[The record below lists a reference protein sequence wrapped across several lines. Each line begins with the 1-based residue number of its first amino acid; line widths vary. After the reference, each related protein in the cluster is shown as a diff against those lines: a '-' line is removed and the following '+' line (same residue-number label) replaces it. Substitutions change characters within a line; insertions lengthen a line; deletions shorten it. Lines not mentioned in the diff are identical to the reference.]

1 MIPYGQSGGLLSSDQ
16 ASYAVDNPWGFKP
29 PSWPAFAEYSEPPVQ
44 ADVMID
50 TGFVVRAFLPY
61 TLAQDRQ
68 SVGNFS
74 GRATII
80 AARVACSQPTFS
92 NLNLTIARDLGD
104 QSFGVIKGDLELGEV
119 PFEAMGGC
127 TRRPCRGSQENP
139 KKFECTLNF
148 GDDRSTY
155 PRSQHEWASTLC
167 RVDEFKEQLMFSH
180 KNGSYLGPGYLLL
193 NVSQPAAWWW
203 NIGKANNQS
212 ITDFDV
218 SGDRFCTHLDTD
230 TSYSV
235 RLSATLCY
243 YNPGPVQ
250 YDVAMQSNTGRIE
263 PTVGWDAKQ
272 GQYDTGEVRKQLGVT
287 ENRLGYGDRGV
298 LKLIKERDWP
308 MYELKSM
315 DLLGEPPSQNF
326 ALCQFCQRSN
336 STIAHRALAALF
348 QDVLVET
355 GNPALALQ
363 ALFTTI
369 SQMTYYS
376 LLVEFDQDGPAQVIS
391 AFANPI
397 STPSATATAPATSDT
412 AIALSILVVLFIFV
426 LCCGVAGAFYVT
438 NSCHRNNL
446 RPQNPDISI
455 MPNPPEPC
463 SCTRRSASTTY
474 GIAPFFAT
482 GKGGTSPEVPID
494 VVAEQQKMQSR
505 FQLLEQKIG
514 LNDFAVGKLRSDLG
528 KSCDELRAEMHHESA
543 NMHAF
548 VRKLV
553 RDIVVDGSTTF
564 GAITNDTL
572 YDADKPEI
580 GDSSLLTLGKR
591 LDPPPGQPGAY
602 PIPNPNPPPTGR
614 AAAPPVPPRS
624 EKRHSGKAGKFGGGC
639 KPFPPCSPLH
649 GPLEIGQPIIC
660 ACAAT
665 IPQKELP
672 PLTPKTEGEKAGK
685 HGTISTSPFTCVYC
699 EPSSYE
705 GWGVTPRKSY
715 VHGGE
720 DGPSVAAYFALA
732 DKETGFISDPETWA
746 RPERRH
752 RSNSFCDYVEQRRHR
767 FRSPPET
774 PHQPERRTQSLPD
787 RLRDS
792 RRVSSSELPSTPS
805 RFRMGEV
812 DIGDP
817 SLPPRDALRSQPR
830 GFPESLSM
838 TPPSW
843 LHQRVP
849 VQRHVLRPRHER
861 PAVEHEDGYGGMIN
875 LNFDIRASD
884 YVESDVEG
892 QNADGRSQETAGC
905 EVEDPSEMP
914 GEHRS
919 VFNEPSTPGEH
930 SEGNQDAP
938 RRPIQRP
945 RSFLDRHD
953 IEGLTAI
960 MLLDPFIHESYPRHV
975 VEAISYEQSSFLWK
989 RFLMRAMRPATPRRR
1004 RWMSRREIQR
1014 EITLSLINVNVRI
1027 TLHPL
1032 GNCVFEGVGDPVED
1046 HITGRRDCIPPW
1058 ERSEILASPQ
1068 RLNERKGGI
1077 DDWERFERFQRMVN
1091 VDPDVADR
1099 LRKITE
1105 STKKRRLRRAE
1116 DRHRSEERFRHEEDR
1131 RHRSERERSP
1141 PAVSGQSDDERN
1153 PRFMMSGGR
1162 DGLSGPSESEMSEA

>member
-1 MIPYGQSGGLLSSDQ
+1 M
-16 ASYAVDNPWGFKP
+16 F
-29 PSWPAFAEYSEPPVQ
+29 
-44 ADVMID
+44 
-50 TGFVVRAFLPY
+50 
-61 TLAQDRQ
+61 
-68 SVGNFS
+68 FS
-74 GRATII
+74 
-80 AARVACSQPTFS
+80 
-92 NLNLTIARDLGD
+92 
-104 QSFGVIKGDLELGEV
+104 
-119 PFEAMGGC
+119 
-127 TRRPCRGSQENP
+127 
-139 KKFECTLNF
+139 
-148 GDDRSTY
+148 
-155 PRSQHEWASTLC
+155 
-167 RVDEFKEQLMFSH
+167 
-180 KNGSYLGPGYLLL
+180 
-193 NVSQPAAWWW
+193 
-203 NIGKANNQS
+203 
-212 ITDFDV
+212 
-218 SGDRFCTHLDTD
+218 
-230 TSYSV
+230 
-235 RLSATLCY
+235 
-243 YNPGPVQ
+243 
-250 YDVAMQSNTGRIE
+250 
-263 PTVGWDAKQ
+263 
-272 GQYDTGEVRKQLGVT
+272 
-287 ENRLGYGDRGV
+287 
-298 LKLIKERDWP
+298 
-308 MYELKSM
+308 
-315 DLLGEPPSQNF
+315 
-326 ALCQFCQRSN
+326 
-336 STIAHRALAALF
+336 
-348 QDVLVET
+348 
-355 GNPALALQ
+355 
-363 ALFTTI
+363 
-369 SQMTYYS
+369 
-376 LLVEFDQDGPAQVIS
+376 S

-412 AIALSILVVLFIFV
+412 AIAFSILVVLFIFV

-438 NSCHRNNL
+438 NNCHRNNL

-455 MPNPPEPC
+455 MSNPPEPC
-463 SCTRRSASTTY
+463 SCTRCDPLCPCVPSRECPGGPGGPRPFQQTDTLLPRRSASTTY
-474 GIAPFFAT
+474 GIAPFSAN
-482 GKGGTSPEVPID
+482 GQGETSAEVPID
-494 VVAEQQKMQSR
+494 VVAEQHKMQSR

-553 RDIVVDGSTTF
+553 RDIVVNGSTTF

-580 GDSSLLTLGKR
+580 DDSSLLTLGR
-591 LDPPPGQPGAY
+591 RPDPPPGQPGAY

-614 AAAPPVPPRS
+614 AAAPPVLPRS
-624 EKRHSGKAGKFGGGC
+624 EKRQSGKAGKFGGGC

-649 GPLEIGQPIIC
+649 GPPEIGQPIIC

-672 PLTPKTEGEKAGK
+672 PLPPKTEGEKAG
-685 HGTISTSPFTCVYC
+685 
-699 EPSSYE
+699 SYE

-720 DGPSVAAYFALA
+720 GGPSVAAYFAPA

-752 RSNSFCDYVEQRRHR
+752 RSNSFCDYVEQRRHQ

-792 RRVSSSELPSTPS
+792 RPVSFSELPSTPS

-830 GFPESLSM
+830 GFPASPSM

-849 VQRHVLRPRHER
+849 AQRHVLRPRHER

-875 LNFDIRASD
+875 LNFNIRVSD
-884 YVESDVEG
+884 HVESDVEG
-892 QNADGRSQETAGC
+892 QNSDERSQETAGC
-905 EVEDPSEMP
+905 DVEDPSEMP

-919 VFNEPSTPGEH
+919 VFSESSTPGEH
-930 SEGNQDAP
+930 SEENQDAP

-953 IEGLTAI
+953 IEGLTAV

-975 VEAISYEQSSFLWK
+975 VEAISYEQSSFLWT
-989 RFLMRAMRPATPRRR
+989 RFFMRAMRPATPRRR

-1014 EITLSLINVNVRI
+1014 EITLSLINVNGDGSGLRVDFPTCEAQSKAIICGLLDRAERSTGGIMSLLQLAMSHEPGRDLIQNCQAQEFWNRIHAELDTVRI

-1091 VDPDVADR
+1091 ADPDVADR

-1105 STKKRRLRRAE
+1105 STKTKRLRRAE
-1116 DRHRSEERFRHEEDR
+1116 DRRRREERFRHEEEL

-1162 DGLSGPSESEMSEA
+1162 DGLPGPSESEMSEA

>member
-1 MIPYGQSGGLLSSDQ
+1 M
-16 ASYAVDNPWGFKP
+16 F
-29 PSWPAFAEYSEPPVQ
+29 
-44 ADVMID
+44 
-50 TGFVVRAFLPY
+50 
-61 TLAQDRQ
+61 
-68 SVGNFS
+68 FS
-74 GRATII
+74 
-80 AARVACSQPTFS
+80 
-92 NLNLTIARDLGD
+92 
-104 QSFGVIKGDLELGEV
+104 
-119 PFEAMGGC
+119 
-127 TRRPCRGSQENP
+127 
-139 KKFECTLNF
+139 
-148 GDDRSTY
+148 
-155 PRSQHEWASTLC
+155 
-167 RVDEFKEQLMFSH
+167 
-180 KNGSYLGPGYLLL
+180 
-193 NVSQPAAWWW
+193 
-203 NIGKANNQS
+203 
-212 ITDFDV
+212 
-218 SGDRFCTHLDTD
+218 
-230 TSYSV
+230 
-235 RLSATLCY
+235 
-243 YNPGPVQ
+243 
-250 YDVAMQSNTGRIE
+250 
-263 PTVGWDAKQ
+263 
-272 GQYDTGEVRKQLGVT
+272 
-287 ENRLGYGDRGV
+287 
-298 LKLIKERDWP
+298 
-308 MYELKSM
+308 
-315 DLLGEPPSQNF
+315 
-326 ALCQFCQRSN
+326 
-336 STIAHRALAALF
+336 
-348 QDVLVET
+348 
-355 GNPALALQ
+355 
-363 ALFTTI
+363 
-369 SQMTYYS
+369 
-376 LLVEFDQDGPAQVIS
+376 S

-463 SCTRRSASTTY
+463 SCTRCDPLCPCVPSCECPGGPGGPRPFQQTDTLLLRRSASTTY

-774 PHQPERRTQSLPD
+774 PHQPERRTQLLPD

-1014 EITLSLINVNVRI
+1014 EITLSLINVNGDGSGLRVDFPTCEAQSKAIICGLWDRAERSTGGILSLLQLAMSHEPCRDLIQNCQAQEFWNRLHAELDTVRI

>member
-1 MIPYGQSGGLLSSDQ
+1 MEATSSTAHESPRESSIELTTLTPSIDSSLHQRDDSPATDLPQNDSDLAPLVAHDALSHKGQHELHMTSQKCEFELLRTSHGQAVGRTAMLMLILSSVVILTGATLLAYLWIGQRNTATAGHLWRLIVLRSWTPQVVTTCTLALRWALAIQACLLTSMLASVAVENFEVVMSQVTAVSIMRATSAEPRELLWALLQGNMYMLWGVRTIMLTAILLLLQASFQFSSTILLSDIRAGRIRGDDSTKMIPYGQSGGLLSSDQ

-376 LLVEFDQDGPAQVIS
+376 LLVEFDQDGPAQVMYFITRLMPRRWTG
-391 AFANPI
+391 FA
-397 STPSATATAPATSDT
+397 
-412 AIALSILVVLFIFV
+412 VVVTLLAAH
-426 LCCGVAGAFYVT
+426 LCCGV
-438 NSCHRNNL
+438 L
-446 RPQNPDISI
+446 ILISFLTRCQ
-455 MPNPPEPC
+455 C
-463 SCTRRSASTTY
+463 SMLGQVWRCIAQVRSGDTDAVLKKAAVSTDGEISKWLKDY
-474 GIAPFFAT
+474 
-482 GKGGTSPEVPID
+482 GKGET
-494 VVAEQQKMQSR
+494 R
-505 FQLLEQKIG
+505 
-514 LNDFAVGKLRSDLG
+514 VGILPWR
-528 KSCDELRAEMHHESA
+528 R
-543 NMHAF
+543 
-548 VRKLV
+548 RKL
-553 RDIVVDGSTTF
+553 
-564 GAITNDTL
+564 
-572 YDADKPEI
+572 
-580 GDSSLLTLGKR
+580 
-591 LDPPPGQPGAY
+591 
-602 PIPNPNPPPTGR
+602 
-614 AAAPPVPPRS
+614 
-624 EKRHSGKAGKFGGGC
+624 
-639 KPFPPCSPLH
+639 
-649 GPLEIGQPIIC
+649 
-660 ACAAT
+660 
-665 IPQKELP
+665 
-672 PLTPKTEGEKAGK
+672 
-685 HGTISTSPFTCVYC
+685 
-699 EPSSYE
+699 
-705 GWGVTPRKSY
+705 
-715 VHGGE
+715 
-720 DGPSVAAYFALA
+720 
-732 DKETGFISDPETWA
+732 
-746 RPERRH
+746 
-752 RSNSFCDYVEQRRHR
+752 
-767 FRSPPET
+767 
-774 PHQPERRTQSLPD
+774 
-787 RLRDS
+787 
-792 RRVSSSELPSTPS
+792 
-805 RFRMGEV
+805 
-812 DIGDP
+812 
-817 SLPPRDALRSQPR
+817 
-830 GFPESLSM
+830 
-838 TPPSW
+838 
-843 LHQRVP
+843 
-849 VQRHVLRPRHER
+849 
-861 PAVEHEDGYGGMIN
+861 
-875 LNFDIRASD
+875 
-884 YVESDVEG
+884 
-892 QNADGRSQETAGC
+892 
-905 EVEDPSEMP
+905 
-914 GEHRS
+914 
-919 VFNEPSTPGEH
+919 
-930 SEGNQDAP
+930 
-938 RRPIQRP
+938 
-945 RSFLDRHD
+945 
-953 IEGLTAI
+953 
-960 MLLDPFIHESYPRHV
+960 
-975 VEAISYEQSSFLWK
+975 
-989 RFLMRAMRPATPRRR
+989 
-1004 RWMSRREIQR
+1004 
-1014 EITLSLINVNVRI
+1014 
-1027 TLHPL
+1027 
-1032 GNCVFEGVGDPVED
+1032 
-1046 HITGRRDCIPPW
+1046 
-1058 ERSEILASPQ
+1058 
-1068 RLNERKGGI
+1068 
-1077 DDWERFERFQRMVN
+1077 
-1091 VDPDVADR
+1091 
-1099 LRKITE
+1099 
-1105 STKKRRLRRAE
+1105 
-1116 DRHRSEERFRHEEDR
+1116 
-1131 RHRSERERSP
+1131 
-1141 PAVSGQSDDERN
+1141 
-1153 PRFMMSGGR
+1153 
-1162 DGLSGPSESEMSEA
+1162 